1 KCALGFQRNAVDFV
15 EQDNFSR
22 RQRSKLRDQL
32 SGGRIDHLE
41 SDNFSGLQVGA
52 PLKAGEFGITDG
64 SQNNAEKCLT
74 DAGNTANQ
82 QVTRIHLPV
91 LLFIVSRW
99 NLRE

>member
-15 EQDNFSR
+15 EQNNFSR
-22 RQRSKLRDQL
+22 CQGSELGNEL

-41 SDNFSGLQVGA
+41 SDDFRRLQVRA
-52 PLKAGEFGITDG
+52 SLEPGEFGIADG
-64 SQNNAEKCLT
+64 SQNNAEKCLA

-82 QVTRIHLPV
+82 QVTRIYLPV
-91 LLFIVSRW
+91 LLFVVSRW